1 MKKAIVLAT
10 LVVVLLP
17 VALVAKDSKDS
28 GNSLVRFEA
37 GIGVHPVSNVS
48 GAANADGSF
57 PNVTRNVVR
66 GVNPAGQLWVIADLR
81 ADVKTDGHI
90 KVEGKGLL
98 LAGGNGISTNAG
110 ARVFATLICE
120 AASPFVERNT
130 DTAGVSL
137 AANGD
142 FRIDDHLSPAPN
154 GCASPV
160 LLIRNA
166 NGRAWFAAGI
176 PQHEHDD

>member
-28 GNSLVRFEA
+28 GNSLVRFEG

-66 GVNPAGQLWVIADLR
+66 GVNPAGQLWMSAGVR
-81 ADVKTDGHI
+81 AVVKTVGDI

-98 LAGGNGISTNAG
+98 LAGGNGISTDAG
-110 ARVFATLICE
+110 ARVLRHADL
-120 AASPFVERNT
+120 
-130 DTAGVSL
+130 
-137 AANGD
+137 
-142 FRIDDHLSPAPN
+142 
-154 GCASPV
+154 
-160 LLIRNA
+160 
-166 NGRAWFAAGI
+166 
-176 PQHEHDD
+176 

>member
-28 GNSLVRFEA
+28 GNSLVRFEG

-66 GVNPAGQLWVIADLR
+66 GVNPAGQLWAIADLR

-90 KVEGKGLL
+90 TE
-98 LAGGNGISTNAG
+98 S
-110 ARVFATLICE
+110 RVI
-120 AASPFVERNT
+120 
-130 DTAGVSL
+130 
-137 AANGD
+137 
-142 FRIDDHLSPAPN
+142 
-154 GCASPV
+154 
-160 LLIRNA
+160 
-166 NGRAWFAAGI
+166 
-176 PQHEHDD
+176 Q

>member
-28 GNSLVRFEA
+28 GNSLVRFEG

-66 GVNPAGQLWVIADLR
+66 GVNPAGQLWVIANLR
-81 ADVKTDGHI
+81 ADVKTDGRI
-90 KVEGKGLL
+90 RVDGRGLL
-98 LAGGNGISTNAG
+98 LAGGNGIGTNANN
-110 ARVFATLICE
+110 AKVFATLICE

-130 DTAGVSL
+130 DTAGVQL
-137 AANGD
+137 EPNGD
-142 FRIDDHLSPAPN
+142 FSID
-154 GCASPV
+154 
-160 LLIRNA
+160 
-166 NGRAWFAAGI
+166 
-176 PQHEHDD
+176 